1 MFFSLGNGLQ
11 LDYNKLNDSASLI
24 VAKSGNKLGYIYSI
38 DTIMFHEMLKA
49 IRQVYV
55 KGIGESKTIK
65 SPYVNNNDSIT
76 VTHGP
81 DYISVAFQCK
91 VQNLNEDKVIDVVK
105 TFNLKPAF
113 VHTFIRTIIGSTPPS
128 QPPMGKP
135 NENKPNPTV

>member
-24 VAKSGNKLGYIYSI
+24 VARSGNKLGYVYSI

-49 IRQVYV
+49 IRQVYA
-55 KGIGESKTIK
+55 KGIGDSKTIK
-65 SPYVNNNDSIT
+65 SPYVNNSDTIT

-91 VQNLNEDKVIDVVK
+91 FQNLNEDKVIDVVK
-105 TFNLKPAF
+105 SFHLKPAF
-113 VHTFIRTIIGSTPPS
+113 ANTFIRTIIGPTPPS
-128 QPPMGKP
+128 QSPLSKP